1 MTLRRYLNLMTIC
14 TSLNWLIWLLVIFF
28 VNPEK
33 TGLLGLI
40 LFYVSLFLAILGT
53 GSILGFIIGARL
65 KKRPVF
71 VEADISFRRAFL
83 IAIFVISVLFL
94 KGIDLFY
101 WWNTLL
107 LGLFL
112 IILEFFFVSISRKYE
127 REL

>member
-1 MTLRRYLNLMTIC
+1 MTIC